1 MISKY
6 LHDTYVLSFTET
18 LRSIR
23 EFITFVDDM
32 DVATTYLYQ
41 SLDVNICMKI
51 LERFKVPEAFKSKD
65 LNLSLI
71 KL

>member
-32 DVATTYLYQ
+32 DVATTYLYE